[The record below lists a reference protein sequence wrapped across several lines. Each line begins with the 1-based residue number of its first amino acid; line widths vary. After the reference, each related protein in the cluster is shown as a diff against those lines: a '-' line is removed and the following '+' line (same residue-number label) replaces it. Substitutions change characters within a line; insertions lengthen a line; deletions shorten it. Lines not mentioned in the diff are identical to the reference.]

1 MFFEELKAVESGEG
15 DNQVSSYLMLTS
27 AAGLNIIRHL
37 QENSLCELAL
47 QYLVEVRL
55 PVYCYGYNDNIAV
68 LQVFLATTWSKKVA
82 KLKYKMSVVKNKTL
96 KLRQKGNNFFPGD
109 TLYKIS

>member
-55 PVYCYGYNDNIAV
+55 PVYGYRYNDNIAV
-68 LQVFLATTWSKKVA
+68 LQVSFW
-82 KLKYKMSVVKNKTL
+82 
-96 KLRQKGNNFFPGD
+96 QPPGP
-109 TLYKIS
+109 KRSPN